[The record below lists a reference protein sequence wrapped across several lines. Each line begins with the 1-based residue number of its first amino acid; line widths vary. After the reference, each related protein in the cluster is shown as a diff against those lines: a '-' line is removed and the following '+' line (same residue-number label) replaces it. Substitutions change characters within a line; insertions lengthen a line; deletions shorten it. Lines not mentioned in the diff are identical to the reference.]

1 MAASVKKIYWKID
14 FRWSVTLIAS
24 SKMLTPAWPRQE
36 KLLQLQTGVLS
47 EWISTT
53 WYMSVSKVVFSFTY
67 VKRRIGRCCSTEES
81 FVLLRLL
88 LQSGGILGHHSA
100 SKYTFRSVFITQ
112 RSSLFDIPSIC
123 YPLPL
128 PFSHLKK
135 ISRAFFQGYILC
147 ISIIPFEIHFFPGE

>member
-53 WYMSVSKVVFSFTY
+53 WYNVRVQSCLLFHICKAEDWQMLFNRRVLCSPEAPAPVRRDPRAPFCQQIYFQVGIYYSEIFFIRHPGVYIVHFVVY
-67 VKRRIGRCCSTEES
+67 
-81 FVLLRLL
+81 
-88 LQSGGILGHHSA
+88 
-100 SKYTFRSVFITQ
+100 
-112 RSSLFDIPSIC
+112 IC
-123 YPLPL
+123 YLWPRKTR
-128 PFSHLKK
+128 F
-135 ISRAFFQGYILC
+135 ACFFFHENIFCQ
-147 ISIIPFEIHFFPGE
+147 